1 LADDLKWT
9 MQVKEVLFSGKSD
22 FQEVDLIHTGPFG
35 RVSHRFVVSLVF
47 SLAARARAT
56 TTLTAPGGGGPPP
69 GPSLFRTRAKRPLW
83 SVQSGR
89 RGRAGGDS
97 NHPRRPTAAVARP
110 RAHQPT
116 TQTRRPQKIDPK
128 QQHPRAP
135 QHYKNETQTLFLDG
149 KVQSSEVDEWV
160 YHELLVHPAL
170 LHHPSPRRVFIAG
183 GGEGATAREVLRHPT
198 VEEVVMV
205 DIDKVRVC
213 NKKGGGRGSRRTEGA
228 RACFCSAGARSRPPC
243 AKGWSVPRYEALGF
257 LRMRVSS
264 LESI

>member
-1 LADDLKWT
+1 
-9 MQVKEVLFSGKSD
+9 
-22 FQEVDLIHTGPFG
+22 
-35 RVSHRFVVSLVF
+35 
-47 SLAARARAT
+47 
-56 TTLTAPGGGGPPP
+56 
-69 GPSLFRTRAKRPLW
+69 
-83 SVQSGR
+83 
-89 RGRAGGDS
+89 
-97 NHPRRPTAAVARP
+97 
-110 RAHQPT
+110 
-116 TQTRRPQKIDPK
+116 
-128 QQHPRAP
+128 
-135 QHYKNETQTLFLDG
+135 
-149 KVQSSEVDEWV
+149 V